1 MYNLYMKK
9 LCKHTT
15 GGSKAMYT
23 YNGHIKQR
31 MYTAADQTAKLAKM
45 EDQDGKLQEGKS
57 KKGDVIYDRT
67 HIQTTGTGR

>member
-15 GGSKAMYT
+15 GGSKAMYA

-45 EDQDGKLQEGKS
+45 EE
-57 KKGDVIYDRT
+57 
-67 HIQTTGTGR
+67 